1 MWSHTSNILNYIF
14 QKKLTITFKRGTR
27 ITASSPVSIACIDE
41 HNLIVASEAVFDK
54 TDILLSVSSEHK
66 IARNILILFLG
77 PVLKDLNWNVHINRA
92 LTYG

>member
-1 MWSHTSNILNYIF
+1 
-14 QKKLTITFKRGTR
+14 
-27 ITASSPVSIACIDE
+27 
-41 HNLIVASEAVFDK
+41 
-54 TDILLSVSSEHK
+54 LLSVSSEHK